1 MNDSSNGLQ
10 INNRSIYVRDARID
24 DLDDV
29 AMIDAQSFTSPWRR
43 DAFEP
48 YIIPASKDRLLL
60 VAEEKTELKSCHLK
74 KSPFELRAVLDENF
88 SPPDGVAKTNLDL
101 CAFVRSKLSRYD
113 VAGADQKSQE
123 MSGTSSLL
131 GFIAVQV
138 LVDVFEIQ
146 RIAVL
151 PDVRNL
157 GIGALLMTEVMRRGK
172 AMEAASI
179 MLEVSEG
186 NSHARRLY
194 SAFGFKV
201 VGRRKSYYADT
212 GEDAVLMTAT
222 PPFLLTKTSDI

>member
-1 MNDSSNGLQ
+1 MNVSSNGIR

-29 AMIDAQSFTSPWRR
+29 AMIEAQSFTSPWSR
-43 DAFEP
+43 DALELFFVTDNQ
-48 YIIPASKDRLLL
+48 DRFLL
-60 VAEEKTELKSCHLK
+60 VAEVKTELKSYPLN
-74 KSPFELRAVLDENF
+74 KSAFELRAVLEENYSYPDE
-88 SPPDGVAKTNLDL
+88 VTKTNPES
-101 CAFVRSKLSRYD
+101 CALVRSKLSQHD

-123 MSGTSSLL
+123 MSGASSLL